1 MKKNKEF
8 NQLLELM
15 GRYEVNPTKA
25 QKEEVQDEAS
35 RLMVGLHPL

>member
-1 MKKNKEF
+1 
-8 NQLLELM
+8 LELM

-35 RLMVGLHPL
+35 RLIING